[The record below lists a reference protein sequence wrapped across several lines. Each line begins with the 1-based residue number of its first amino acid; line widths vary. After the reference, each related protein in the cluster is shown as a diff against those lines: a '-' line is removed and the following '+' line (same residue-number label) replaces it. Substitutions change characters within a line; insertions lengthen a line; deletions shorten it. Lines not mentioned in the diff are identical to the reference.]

1 MVKSVDED
9 LLDCVVYDEL
19 VFVFDQRTM
28 LIRYKGRVGRDGR
41 GGSKLGSES
50 WSMGRLWGRGT
61 VTTTDKESYVSNFNY
76 RKERYCGDAGIN

>member
-61 VTTTDKESYVSNFNY
+61 VTTTDKKSYVSNFNY
-76 RKERYCGDAGIN
+76 R